1 VGSSPWRPVRSVL
14 HKTNAANHEE
24 HTMSHE
30 IRPAAS
36 RVRVSRPVLWL
47 LLAVFLVGNLVANT
61 AGLHVLIGAGFGLA
75 TLACAA
81 ALIVQHYDNRRR
93 SSS

>member
-1 VGSSPWRPVRSVL
+1 
-14 HKTNAANHEE
+14 
-24 HTMSHE
+24 MSHHTPE

-47 LLAVFLVGNLVANT
+47 LLAVFMVGNMVANM
-61 AGLHVLIGAGFGLA
+61 AGLHLVGVGFGLA